1 MSETAYR
8 VKVIIEAEVFV
19 TSDKAKS
26 PIAAKHIIEEGFKLQ
41 HPQINNSDITITS
54 VKTGQIERVEIW

>member
-8 VKVIIEAEVFV
+8 VKVLIEAEVLV
-19 TSDKAKS
+19 NYDKAKS

-41 HPQINNSDITITS
+41 HPQINNSNIAITS
-54 VKTGQIERVEIW
+54 VKTGQIERVEVW

>member
-8 VKVIIEAEVFV
+8 VKVLIEAEVLV
-19 TSDKAKS
+19 NYDKAKS

-54 VKTGQIERVEIW
+54 VKTGQIDKVEVW